1 VSINLKECW
10 LPFPELYDM
19 DSKAEK
25 ELEKLLRADCVY
37 LSLEYR
43 SPEKDDLNTYLE
55 YWKKVLQLAPS
66 DGILVELGVFQ
77 GTSANLISDALHS
90 RGRFDTVY
98 GFDCFSGL
106 PEGWRGL
113 AKGTFSVDSLPAVR
127 SNVRLIDG
135 LFSDTL
141 PEFCKEKKGQ
151 KISFLHM
158 DADLYSSTMTG
169 FKELHHMFVP
179 GTIIAFDEFALWP
192 GFYGEKQS
200 EFEAL
205 MDASELYGFKY
216 EYVLRGW
223 DHPNSRFIP
232 SKQNA
237 ISDLSKIAV
246 ESGNEWKYSSTLE
259 PKVSARE
266 KAVIR
271 ITDVQ
276 Q

>member
-1 VSINLKECW
+1 
-10 LPFPELYDM
+10 M
-19 DSKAEK
+19 
-25 ELEKLLRADCVY
+25 
-37 LSLEYR
+37 
-43 SPEKDDLNTYLE
+43 T
-55 YWKKVLQLAPS
+55 PS

-77 GTSANLISDALHS
+77 GTSANLISEALHN
-90 RGRFDTVY
+90 RKRFDTVY

-106 PEGWRGL
+106 PEDWREL
-113 AKGTFSVDSLPAVR
+113 TKGTFSVDSLPAVR

-179 GTIIAFDEFALWP
+179 GTIIAFDEFAFWP

-223 DHPNSRFIP
+223 DHPSSRFILC
-232 SKQNA
+232 KQND
-237 ISDLSKIAV
+237 ISDLSKIAI
-246 ESGNEWKYSSTLE
+246 ENGNEWKYSSTFE
-259 PKVSARE
+259 PKLSARE

-276 Q
+276 K